1 MKIAVLTSS
10 RADYGIL
17 TPLLKELRNEH
28 FFDLHIIA
36 FGSHLSL
43 IHGRTIDLIYKD
55 GFEVNYQFTSLP
67 KSDLP
72 GDISKSISETINFF
86 VPIWEKENYG
96 MIIVLG
102 DRFEMFAA
110 CVSSIPFNIK
120 IAHLHGGETTL
131 GAFDDAFRNSISHMS
146 YLHFVAAE
154 QYRKRVVE
162 LTKNEDKV
170 FNVGALSIDNLKEI
184 NLLSKEDFLKLYKI
198 DLNQP
203 TILVTFHPET
213 IEFHK
218 NEYYINELIDA
229 MSEFNNY
236 QIVITMPNSDTMG
249 NMIRIKLEAFINK
262 SKNAFKIET
271 FGTLGYLSCMKHSS
285 MMLGNTSSGFIEAS
299 FFPKYVINIGERQ
312 TGRIITKNII
322 NIPINKNKIIQ
333 AVKDFDN
340 LKLNEYEMIYGNG
353 DAAKKIINILKS
365 EKC

>member
-1 MKIAVLTSS
+1 MNAYIFRQKFQ
-10 RADYGIL
+10 
-17 TPLLKELRNEH
+17 KN
-28 FFDLHIIA
+28 
-36 FGSHLSL
+36 
-43 IHGRTIDLIYKD
+43 GRVI
-55 GFEVNYQFTSLP
+55 P
-67 KSDLP
+67 
-72 GDISKSISETINFF
+72 SKSISETIAFF
-86 VPIWEKENYG
+86 VPIWEKENYE

-110 CVSSIPFNIK
+110 CVSSIPYNIK

-162 LTKNEDKV
+162 LTQKEDKV

-184 NLLSKEDFLKLYKI
+184 NFLSKEDFLKLYKI
-198 DLNQP
+198 DLNKP

-218 NEYYINELIDA
+218 NEYYINELINA

-236 QIVITMPNSDTMG
+236 QLVITMPNADTMG
-249 NMIRIKLEAFINK
+249 NMIRIKLEDFINK
-262 SKNAFKIET
+262 SNNAFKIET

-322 NIPINKNKIIQ
+322 NIPIDKNKIIQ
-333 AVKDFDN
+333 AVNDFEN
-340 LKLNEYEMIYGNG
+340 YKLNEYEMIYGNG
-353 DAAKKIINILKS
+353 DTAKKIVNILKS

>member
-36 FGSHLSL
+36 FGSHLSS
-43 IHGRTIDLIYKD
+43 IHGRTIDLLFKD
-55 GFEVNYQFTSLP
+55 GFEVNYQFSSMP

-72 GDISKSISETINFF
+72 GDISRSISETITFF
-86 VPIWEKENYG
+86 VPIWKKENYE

-102 DRFEMFAA
+102 DRFEIFAA
-110 CVSSIPFNIK
+110 CVSSIPYNIK

-162 LTKNEDKV
+162 LTQKEDKV
-170 FNVGALSIDNLKEI
+170 FNVGALSIDNLKAI

-198 DLNQP
+198 NLDNH

-218 NEYYINELIDA
+218 NEYYISELIDA

-236 QIVITMPNSDTMG
+236 QLVITMPNADTMG
-249 NMIRIKLEAFINK
+249 NMIRMKLEAFINK
-262 SKNAFKIET
+262 SNNAFKIET
-271 FGTLGYLSCMKHSS
+271 FGTLGYLSCMKHST

-322 NIPINKNKIIQ
+322 NIPIDKNKIIQ
-333 AVKDFDN
+333 AVNDFEN
-340 LKLNEYEMIYGNG
+340 FKLNEYEMIYGNG
-353 DAAKKIINILKS
+353 DTAKKIINILKS

>member
-28 FFDLHIIA
+28 FFDLDIIA
-36 FGSHLSL
+36 FGSHLSS

-55 GFEVNYQFTSLP
+55 GFEVNYKVNSIP
-67 KSDLP
+67 KSDSP
-72 GDISKSISETINFF
+72 GDISRSIAETITLF
-86 VPIWEKENYG
+86 VPIWEKENYE

-110 CVSSIPFNIK
+110 CLSSIPFNIK
-120 IAHLHGGETTL
+120 IAHLHGGEITL

-162 LTKNEDKV
+162 LTKLEDKV
-170 FNVGALSIDNLKEI
+170 FNVGALSIDNLKTI
-184 NLLSKEDFLKLYKI
+184 NLLSKEDFFKLYEI
-198 DLNQP
+198 DLNKP

-213 IEFHK
+213 IEYHK
-218 NEYYINELIDA
+218 NEYYIKELIDA
-229 MSEFNNY
+229 MSEFINY
-236 QIVITMPNSDTMG
+236 QLVITMPNADTMG
-249 NMIRIKLEAFINK
+249 NMIRMKLEDFIIK
-262 SKNAFKIET
+262 SNNAFKIET

-285 MMLGNTSSGFIEAS
+285 MLLGNTSSGFIEAS
-299 FFPKYVINIGERQ
+299 FFPKYVINIGDRQ
-312 TGRIITKNII
+312 NGRIITDNII
-322 NIPINKNKIIQ
+322 NIPIDKNRIVE
-333 AVKDFDN
+333 AVYNFGN
-340 LKLNEYEMIYGNG
+340 FKLNQNEMIYGNG
-353 DAAKKIINILKS
+353 DTAKKIVNVLKS